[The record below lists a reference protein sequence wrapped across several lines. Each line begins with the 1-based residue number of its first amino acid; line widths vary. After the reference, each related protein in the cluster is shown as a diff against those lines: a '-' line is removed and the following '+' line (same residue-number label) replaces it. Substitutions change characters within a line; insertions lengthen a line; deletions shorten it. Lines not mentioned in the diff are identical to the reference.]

1 MKKVIVTGGAGFIG
15 SHTCVELVAA
25 GLEPV
30 IVDDFRNSE
39 ERVLNGLE
47 KIIGH
52 VPKLYRV
59 DCTDAKAMDKVLQAE
74 APDGVIHFAADKAV
88 GESVQNPLKYYG
100 NNIGSLVAVLRSMA
114 KHGVKDIVFS
124 SSCTVYG
131 DSDQLPVT
139 EDTPP
144 VDAAS
149 PYGYTKVVCERLLRE
164 TSASDPQLRAV
175 MLRYFNPIGAHP
187 SAAIGELPI
196 GTPNNLVPFITQ
208 ATAGLR
214 KELTVFGDDYGTP
227 DGSCLRDYIHVVDLA
242 KAHVRA
248 LKWMADRKAPLCET
262 FNLGTGKGNSVL
274 EVVRLFEEVN
284 RVKVPHVI
292 GPRRSGDVMAMYADT
307 KKSFEVLGWRTEL
320 DLADSLRDSWRWQ
333 QALLAAQ
340 K

>member
-47 KIIGH
+47 KIIGR

-59 DCTDAKAMDKVLQAE
+59 DCTDEKAMDKVLQAE

-88 GESVQNPLKYYG
+88 GESVEDPLKYYG
-100 NNIGSLVAVLRSMA
+100 NNIGSLVAVLRGMA

-139 EDTPP
+139 ESTPP
-144 VDAAS
+144 AEAAS
-149 PYGYTKVVCERLLRE
+149 PYGYTKVVCERMLRE
-164 TSASDPQLRAV
+164 TSASDPRLRAV
-175 MLRYFNPIGAHP
+175 LLRYFNPIGAHP

-208 ATAGLR
+208 AAAGLR
-214 KELTVFGDDYGTP
+214 NRLTVFGDDYDTP

-248 LKWMADRKAPLCET
+248 LKWMADQKAPLCET

-284 RVKVPHVI
+284 GVKVPHVI
-292 GPRRSGDVMAMYADT
+292 GPRRSGDVMSMYADT
-307 KKSFEVLGWRTEL
+307 KKSLDVLGWRTEL